1 MRMLIASLFA
11 ATALGAC
18 ASTPVTKTYTGVY
31 VTGLEVETF
40 YSLDRPLNPVW
51 VTTEP
56 AAREALHA
64 AIPATMAPGQGA
76 RVVATVEGEM
86 SRRGLFGNLGAYGR
100 ELHIRRVVVSRLI
113 DPAADGSGAVT
124 VYESPPAN
132 PVVAASPPSDGVIR
146 RPGRRR

>member
-1 MRMLIASLFA
+1 MRMLIASLLA

-18 ASTPVTKTYTGVY
+18 ASTPQTKTFTGVY

-40 YSLDRPLNPVW
+40 YLLDRPLNPVW
-51 VTTEP
+51 VSAEP

-64 AIPATMAPGQGA
+64 AIPATLAPGQGA
-76 RVVATVEGEM
+76 RVVTTVEGEM
-86 SRRGLFGNLGAYGR
+86 SGRGHYGNLGAYGR

-113 DPAADGSGAVT
+113 DPASDGAAT

-132 PVVAASPPSDGVIR
+132 PVAAASPPSDGVVR